1 MSRIVLA
8 LLCVLVAPG
17 LWAQQEAARP
27 GGVARL
33 PFDVR
38 AMMGLARVADPQIS
52 PDGLTVAFQATKVNL
67 DANTTETQVYSVPII
82 GGTPRALTTQGN
94 NSRPRWAPDGST
106 IYFLSTRGEAQ
117 QIWRM
122 RPDGAEQM
130 AVTRLSTGAD
140 GHLISPDGKKLV
152 FTSEVFPECNA
163 DDACN
168 QKRLAEEK
176 ADPVNVR
183 VYSQLLYRH
192 WNQWQGKR
200 RKHILSADADG
211 MATVDLTPGDRDVPP
226 FSLGGSDDYDISP
239 ESSEV
244 CYVYNP
250 DPVPAT
256 STNGELY
263 VVPIRGG
270 EAVRITNNP
279 GNDTTPRYSPDGKS
293 LAWRMQTQAGFEAD
307 RWRLVVMERASGKW
321 VPITESVD
329 RSVDD
334 FVWMPDSQ
342 RLAFTL
348 EDRGRST
355 ANLVRA
361 SGGGTQQ
368 IINNPASVSSLSFTK
383 DQRKLVYA
391 EASGSKPA
399 EIYAASSDGGVAM
412 ALARMNDD
420 ILATHQLTA
429 LEDFSVDGAEGAKV
443 QSFVVK
449 PPDFDASKR
458 YPVMFL
464 IHGGPQG
471 AWGESWSYRWNPQIF
486 ASAGYLVVMPN
497 PRGSTGYGQRFTDEV
512 SADWGGR
519 AYLDI
524 MAVVDEVAKLP
535 YVDANR
541 MGAAGG
547 SYGGYMVNWILGN
560 STRFKALV
568 SHAGVY
574 DLESMF
580 GATEELWFTLWEFRG
595 APWQTPDI
603 YRQWSPSKRVEFF
616 STPTLVI
623 HGEHD
628 YRVPVGQGLQLF
640 TALQLRT
647 VPSKLI
653 LFPDEGHWIL
663 KPRNSEFWYRNVVDW
678 MDEWVKAG
686 KQPGGIQVESSSPFT
701 TRPSARP

>member
-1 MSRIVLA
+1 MLG
-8 LLCVLVAPG
+8 APG
-17 LWAQQEAARP
+17 LWAQQAAVP
-27 GGVARL
+27 SGDLAKL

-52 PDGLTVAFQATKVNL
+52 PDGLTVAFQATKVDLEGNK
-67 DANTTETQVYSVPII
+67 TETQVYTVPLV
-82 GGTPRALTTQGN
+82 GGAPRALTTQGN
-94 NSRPRWAPDGST
+94 NSRPRWAPDGSA
-106 IYFLSTRGEAQ
+106 IYFLSARSEPQ
-117 QIWRM
+117 QIWKM
-122 RPDGAEQM
+122 RPDGSGQVAI
-130 AVTRLSTGAD
+130 TKLSTGAD
-140 GHLISPDGKKLV
+140 GHLISPDGKRLV
-152 FTSEVFPECNA
+152 FTSEVYPECGA

-168 QKRLAEEK
+168 QKRLDEEK
-176 ADPVNVR
+176 ADPVNAR
-183 VYSQLLYRH
+183 VYTHLLYRH

-200 RKHILSADADG
+200 RKHILSADSDG
-211 MATVDLTPGDRDVPP
+211 AAVVDLTPGDRDVPP
-226 FSLGGSDDYDISP
+226 FSLGGGDDYDISP
-239 ESSEV
+239 ESAEV
-244 CYVYNP
+244 CYVHNP

-263 VVPIRGG
+263 VVPIAGG

-293 LAWRMQTQAGFEAD
+293 LAWRMQAQAGFEAD

-321 VPITESVD
+321 APITDSVD

-334 FVWMPDSQ
+334 FTWMPDSQ
-342 RLAFTL
+342 RIAFTL
-348 EDRGRST
+348 EDRGRHT
-355 ANLVRA
+355 AHLVRA

-391 EASGSKPA
+391 EASGSKPS
-399 EIYAASSDGGVAM
+399 EIYVASSDGGVAM
-412 ALARMNDD
+412 ALARMNDG
-420 ILATHQLTA
+420 ILASHQLTP
-429 LEDFSVDGAEGAKV
+429 LEDFTVDGADGAKV

-449 PPDFDASKR
+449 PPGFDATKR

-541 MGAAGG
+541 LGAAGG

-560 STRFKALV
+560 TTRFKALV

-580 GATEELWFTLWEFRG
+580 GETEEQWFTLWEFRG
-595 APWQTPDI
+595 TPWQTPDI

-623 HGEHD
+623 HGERD

-640 TALQLRT
+640 TALQFRK

-663 KPRNSEFWYRNVVDW
+663 KPRNSEFWYKNVIGW
-678 MDEWVKAG
+678 MDEWVKTG
-686 KQPGGIQVESSSPFT
+686 KQPGGIQVEGSSPFT
-701 TRPSARP
+701 ARPSGRP